1 MATQTVYFNNPADI
15 TTLQNET
22 STLNS
27 TVTSMSGSVASLNS
41 STSTLNSTVTSM
53 SGSVGILNSTVT
65 SMSGSVASLN
75 SSTSTLN
82 STVTSMSGSV
92 ASLNLDVSALKI
104 DNGYGQTID
113 LAGQFAVR
121 DYLNNYA
128 YGGPLLGGDANDAAH
143 KGAFFYGGN
152 AKTNQEFFLATGT
165 ANAAGLTWS
174 TGTKYNFASAGKIV
188 TGLVCTKMIEEG
200 IINPY
205 APLSTLSA
213 SLASLFT
220 GNAIYYDTITVT
232 PGLEAAFPADF
243 VPGPNV
249 SSFTATTGAYPLA
262 NVTLSDLLHMNIGLM
277 DDFFTLPGAPMVA
290 TTSQWG
296 NGAGSLLAL
305 SSGAASNIDKAM
317 LVQSYK
323 YVSTLLAAGT
333 FAYGFAAKIFNGQT
347 IDPATVISDAVTNAI
362 NFTKAGTIPLA
373 YAPGAKSQQLPY
385 LARVLPS
392 TYDTA
397 YILLAYV
404 LDETLKFRSSN
415 TVNFAAYAS
424 LKFFTPLAMANTSV
438 VMQQSISTT
447 NLADSSFRRSVVY
460 GAVPFTPAGAD
471 KPFSLGDVTTYPSFG
486 CSPSYATGAFL
497 DLVLHGTTGAAGPNV
512 WASEY
517 PDDGISRV
525 INSFYQQTGSATA
538 SPIGNSPVVCSIGD
552 YAKLLKLIANKGVA
566 PNGTRLL
573 KTESWN
579 YFISSKIGS
588 LTGLGAWTTLLN
600 ETDERTGSAVF
611 TMGASRVANDTSNIT
626 TYGYDE
632 TTLFFDGAMGCKFYA
647 DFFTGNWFVCGV
659 PELLLSTGDF
669 QLTQSALDAILALN
683 SLPPGYIKASNIALN
698 PTLPVHGQNFL
709 ISMIQNL

>member
-15 TTLQNET
+15 TTLQSET

-27 TVTSMSGSVASLNS
+27 TVTSMSGSVSV
-41 STSTLNSTVTSM
+41 LNSTVTSM
-53 SGSVGILNSTVT
+53 SGSVSVLNSTTT

-75 SSTSTLN
+75 R
-82 STVTSMSGSV
+82 
-92 ASLNLDVSALKI
+92 DVSALKI

-152 AKTNQEFFLATGT
+152 TKTGQEFFFGTGT

-188 TGLVCTKMIEEG
+188 TGLVCAKMIEEG
-200 IINPY
+200 LINPFSTIVS
-205 APLSTLSA
+205 LSS
-213 SLASLFT
+213 SLATLFT
-220 GNAIYYDTITVT
+220 GPAIYYDSINVT
-232 PGLEAAFPADF
+232 AGLEAAFPADF

-249 SSFTATTGAYPLA
+249 SSFTATTGSYPLQ
-262 NVTLSDLLHMNIGLM
+262 NVTLSDLLHMNVGLM
-277 DDFFTLPGAPMVA
+277 DDFFTLPGAPMLL

-305 SSGAASNIDKAM
+305 TSGAASNIDKAS

-323 YVSTLLAAGT
+323 FVSTLLAAGQ
-333 FAYGFAAKIFNGQT
+333 FAYGFAAKVYNGQT
-347 IDPATVISDAVTNAI
+347 VNPATIISDAVTNAL
-362 NFTKAGTIPLA
+362 NLVKSGTIPLA

-385 LARVLPS
+385 GARILPA

-397 YILLAYV
+397 YILLGYV
-404 LDETLKFRSSN
+404 LDETLKFRSAN
-415 TVNFAAYAS
+415 TVNFATYAG
-424 LKFFTPLAMANTSV
+424 LKFFTPLGMATTSV
-438 VMQQSISTT
+438 SLQQSVSPT
-447 NLADSSFRRSVVY
+447 NLADSSFRRSVAFN
-460 GAVPFTPAGAD
+460 AVPFTPAGAD
-471 KPFSLGDVTTYPSFG
+471 RPFDITNVVTYPSYG

-497 DLVLHGTTGAAGPNV
+497 QLVLQGTTGAAGPNV

-517 PDDGISRV
+517 PDDGISRM
-525 INSFYQQTGSATA
+525 INLFYQQTGSATA
-538 SPIGNSPVVCSIGD
+538 SPIGNSPIVGSIGD
-552 YAKLLKLIANKGVA
+552 YGQLLKLIANKGVA

-579 YFISSKIGS
+579 YFITSKIGA
-588 LTGLGAWTTLLN
+588 LTGLNTWSSLLN
-600 ETDERTGSAVF
+600 EQDERTGNAVF
-611 TMGASRVANDTSNIT
+611 TLGASRIAGSTSNIT

-659 PELLLSTGDF
+659 PEVLLSTGDL

-683 SLPPGYIKASNIALN
+683 SLPAGYIKASNLGLN